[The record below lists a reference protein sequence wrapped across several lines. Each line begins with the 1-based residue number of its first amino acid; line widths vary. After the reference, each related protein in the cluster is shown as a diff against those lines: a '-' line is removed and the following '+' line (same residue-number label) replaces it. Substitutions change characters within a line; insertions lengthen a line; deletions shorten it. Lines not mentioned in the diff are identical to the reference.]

1 MSETTEE
8 QEKSFACLTDIGKKR
23 KNNEDA
29 AYAASSRYGKMLIIA
44 DGMGGHRKGEV
55 ASKIVIDELSS
66 AFHEV
71 KKNLTVSGARK
82 LLRKHLKKANK
93 DIYRLS
99 LNGDD
104 YKEMGTTAVCAL
116 VCTDGTYVM
125 SIGDS
130 RCYTYSDSSGLVRK
144 TTDQTYVELLFETG
158 KISKSE
164 MATHPQKNLLI
175 NAVGINP
182 DLNQIQETT
191 FSNDS
196 YDVILLCSDGLY
208 NGISESEME
217 GVLKER
223 KTSAKEKCKVL
234 IDLALFNDENDNI
247 AVSILENQP
256 TDE

>member
-1 MSETTEE
+1 MSETEE
-8 QEKSFACLTDIGKKR
+8 KEKSFACLTDIGKKR

-29 AYAASSRYGKMLIIA
+29 AYAASSRYGKILIIA

-55 ASKIVIDELSS
+55 ASRIVVEELSS
-66 AFHEV
+66 AFHDV
-71 KKNLTVSGARK
+71 KKTLTLSSARK
-82 LLRKHLKKANK
+82 LMRKHLKKANK

-99 LNGDD
+99 LNGED

-116 VCTDGTYVM
+116 ICDEGTYVI

-130 RCYTYSDSSGLVRK
+130 RCYTYSDVSGLVRK

-158 KISKSE
+158 KISKAE

-182 DLNQIQETT
+182 DLSQIQETT

-196 YDVILLCSDGLY
+196 YDTILLCSYGLY
-208 NGISESEME
+208 Y
-217 GVLKER
+217 GV
-223 KTSAKEKCKVL
+223 TV
-234 IDLALFNDENDNI
+234 
-247 AVSILENQP
+247 
-256 TDE
+256 